1 MYKYILQSID
11 NINWL
16 AIGPLII
23 FFAFFVFVTI
33 STLIKKK
40 SFVDKMGQL
49 PLADDDPTEL

>member
-1 MYKYILQSID
+1 MYKYILQSIE